1 MGNQPDTPI
10 MRHLQ
15 AILTLFFLLLPVPG
29 LAAAPAPAPATGAL
43 PAANAT
49 FTVGTLRVQR
59 YGGGGRAMILVP
71 GLSSGPW
78 AWRDTIE
85 HFAGDHV
92 IYAVTLAGFDGVPA
106 PKQKTGLLDLADAS
120 LLKLIRTHRIERPV
134 LVGHSLG
141 GTLAIRFAEGHPDLL
156 SGVVA
161 VDALPVFP
169 LMSLGQREASAQQMR
184 RMIGNVSEAEF
195 KAQQLRFM
203 QTIGLVNQAQARYYA
218 ALSAKSDPDAMYEYA
233 AEDME
238 LDLRPGLKKI
248 SVPLLEVVPYYKP
261 DLERYSKLNNRPLT
275 TSGQKADYYRKL
287 LEGAPHAKVVTIT
300 GARHFVMLDQ
310 PQVFNSILGRF
321 MAGLP
326 RR

>member
-1 MGNQPDTPI
+1 
-10 MRHLQ
+10 MRSAKALL
-15 AILTLFFLLLPVPG
+15 ALSFLLSAMPAF
-29 LAAAPAPAPATGAL
+29 AAAKVPAPATRSL
-43 PAANAT
+43 PAAKAT
-49 FTVGTLRVQR
+49 FTVGTLRVRR

-78 AWRDTIE
+78 AWRDTVE

-120 LLKLIRTHRIERPV
+120 LLELIRTHRIERPV

-141 GTLAIRFAEGHPDLL
+141 GTLAIRFAEEHPDLL

-161 VDALPVFP
+161 VDGLPVFP
-169 LMSLGQREASAQQMR
+169 LMSVSQREAAAQQMR
-184 RMIGNVSEAEF
+184 QRIGRISRAEF

-203 QTIGLVNQAQARYYA
+203 QTVGLVNRDQARHYA

-248 SVPLLEVVPYYKP
+248 GVPLLEIVPYYKP

-275 TSGQKADYYRKL
+275 TSAQKADYYRKL
-287 LEGAPHAKVVTIT
+287 LDGAPHAKVVTIT

-310 PQVFNSILGRF
+310 AQAFNSILGRF
-321 MAGLP
+321 LSGLP
-326 RR
+326 RK